1 MSGKFKPLAGQVIV
15 VAGAASGLGLEVA
28 RQAAKAGAAVVLTA
42 RDETAVRAA
51 CEAVSKA
58 GGRCHPV
65 AGDVATAEG
74 CDRVARAA
82 AARFGRVDSWVDADG
97 DEAAFGHAVRA
108 LAAHLDEPDARAA
121 LVAFGR
127 RMGKAART
135 ELRQAKGKVAATLI
149 KLPADWRH
157 DSPAKAAAEAALL
170 AVRRPMGQMAVAAK
184 GQGLTAA
191 TEVKKHPGVV
201 IGVGLL
207 AIVGVAAWLGR
218 GRLAQVAEAA
228 RPRLMRAGRTAVA
241 GAVKR
246 RPLLAARLAVKHPRG
261 AAKLVKAL
269 GQKAPQKTARAAP
282 FSESGAR

>member
-1 MSGKFKPLAGQVIV
+1 MNGKFKPLAGQVIV

-28 RQAAKAGAAVVLTA
+28 RQAAKAGAAVVLAA
-42 RDETAVRAA
+42 RDEAAVRAV
-51 CEAVSKA
+51 CEAIGKA

-65 AGDVATAEG
+65 AGDTASAEG

-82 AARFGRVDSWVDADG
+82 AARFGRIDSWIDADG
-97 DEAAFGHAVRA
+97 DEAGFAHAARA
-108 LAAHLDEPDARAA
+108 LAQHLDDPEARGA

-135 ELRQAKGKVAATLI
+135 ELRQAKGRVAATLI
-149 KLPADWRH
+149 RLPADWRH

-170 AVRRPMGQMAVAAK
+170 AVHKPMGQMVLAAN
-184 GQGLTAA
+184 GRGMTAA

-207 AIVGVAAWLGR
+207 AMVGVAAWLGR

-228 RPRLMRAGRTAVA
+228 RPRLVRAGR
-241 GAVKR
+241 GAVIGAAKR
-246 RPLLAARLAVKHPRG
+246 RPLLAAKLAAKHPKVAIRV
-261 AAKLVKAL
+261 AKTL
-269 GQKAPQKTARAAP
+269 GRRAD
-282 FSESGAR
+282 GTL